1 MCAIMGFSTK
11 KLDKSEIPAYF
22 DRTVSRGP
30 DMSRIMDTGSGWLCF
45 HRLAIMGLTEA
56 GMQPFELDGDMV
68 VCNGELYGFRPLKRQ
83 LTEKGYE
90 FKSGSD
96 CEIILPLYREYGL
109 DMFSKLDAEFAMIIY
124 DHKTDSLIAARDP
137 IGIRPLFYGYLDDGG
152 IVFASEAKNLIGL
165 CKEVCPFPPGHYYA
179 GGKFVRYADLTTVT
193 DYCHDDLETVCH
205 TIRNKLIAG
214 VDKRLDADAPLG
226 FLLSGGLDS
235 SLVCAIS
242 ALVLGKKIR
251 TFAIG
256 MDKDAIDLKYAREV
270 ADYIGADHTEVY
282 MTRQQVLD
290 TLEEVIS
297 LLGTL
302 TSPPSGPAWACT
314 SAARPSMSRLTSGC
328 CSPARSATSSSAT
341 STPTSPPLLRPSSR
355 RPKSGWM
362 SCICTMCSGRTAA
375 SPPTL
380 WRPGCPSA
388 TWIL

>member
-11 KLDKSEIPAYF
+11 KLDKHEIWAYF
-22 DRTVSRGP
+22 DRTLSRGP

-109 DMFSKLDAEFAMIIY
+109 SMFAKLDAEFAMIIY

-179 GGKFVRYADLTTVT
+179 DGKFVRYADLTTVT

-205 TIRNKLIAG
+205 AIRNKLIAG
-214 VDKRLDADAPLG
+214 VDKRLDADAPSGLPALRRPG
-226 FLLSGGLDS
+226 FLSG
-235 SLVCAIS
+235 VRHQR
-242 ALVLGKKIR
+242 LVLGKKIR

-297 LLGTL
+297 
-302 TSPPSGPAWACT
+302 PAGDL
-314 SAARPSMSRLTSGC
+314 RHHHHPGQHGHV
-328 CSPARSATSSSAT
+328 
-341 STPTSPPLLRPSSR
+341 PLLQGHPRADRYPGVADRRDQRRALRLQVHRLCPLPRPSSR
-355 RPKSGWM
+355 RPRSGWM

-375 SPPTL
+375 SPPTP

-388 TWIL
+388 TWIS